1 MSAKET
7 LKKIHQKYSC
17 KGDVLFRT
25 AIQAVVE
32 CGQQTFMDDEWYQ
45 EQLKEV
51 DDRHD
56 AAEAAGKWLF
66 MTRDFEKSIFECAR
80 ELSGVS
86 AYDFLK
92 YVQTEVWVGGS
103 VGEID
108 YQKAIEL
115 LQACVLHIEEFEDE
129 EALCVLYNIGFDG
142 DYLEF
147 LGFEHLL
154 DIEE

>member
-1 MSAKET
+1 MNANET
-7 LKKIHQKYSC
+7 LKKIHQKYGC
-17 KGDVLFRT
+17 KGDIIFRT
-25 AIQAVVE
+25 AIQYVVE

-45 EQLKEV
+45 KQLKEV

-56 AAEAAGKWLF
+56 DAEAAGKWLF
-66 MTRDFEKSIFECAR
+66 MTRDFEKAILECAR

-86 AYDFLK
+86 AYEFLK

-103 VGEID
+103 VGEVD
-108 YQKAIEL
+108 YQKAIKL
-115 LQACVLHIEEFEDE
+115 LQACVSHIEEFEDE
-129 EALCVLYNIGFDG
+129 ATIGVLYSIGFDDG
-142 DYLEF
+142 EIEF